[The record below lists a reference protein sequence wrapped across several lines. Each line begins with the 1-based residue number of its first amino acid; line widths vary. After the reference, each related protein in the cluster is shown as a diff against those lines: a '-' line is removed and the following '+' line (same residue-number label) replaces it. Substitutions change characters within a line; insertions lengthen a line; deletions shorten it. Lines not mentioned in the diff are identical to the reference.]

1 MSAFYEEWLELD
13 PRDIADEC
21 QAVELDSDDDDSE
34 ADHSDDD
41 YTLYEYEL
49 RRMGVMRRW

>member
-21 QAVELDSDDDDSE
+21 QAVELDSDDDEHDE
-34 ADHSDDD
+34 HDDD
-41 YTLYEYEL
+41 ERWLMFAEL
-49 RRMGVMRRW
+49 RRMGVVRNW